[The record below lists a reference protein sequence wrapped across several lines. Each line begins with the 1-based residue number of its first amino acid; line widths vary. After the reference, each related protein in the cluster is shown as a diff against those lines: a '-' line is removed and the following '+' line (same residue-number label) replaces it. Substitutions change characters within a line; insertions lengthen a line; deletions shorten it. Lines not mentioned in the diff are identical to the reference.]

1 MFELEKSS
9 LQRLLCDNGILHAE
23 GHVRTKLLHEEMS
36 LVGFIPYTAFEHHNL
51 VMNSLVLND
60 HLYVAPYLVKFS
72 NEAPIYPYFKT
83 ITKATGNQY
92 KIDNKLYIDPI
103 LNYLPS
109 YYIDNFKHCNLPF
122 NGKQLIPLI
131 NKKWDKKNMF
141 IKNEDDTYN
150 YVAQEDEWELSCGPG
165 KIVAIANGFL
175 CLCSY
180 MNKVTGMLSYVALLP
195 NDVIKV
201 VPEDET

>member
-1 MFELEKSS
+1 
-9 LQRLLCDNGILHAE
+9 
-23 GHVRTKLLHEEMS
+23 
-36 LVGFIPYTAFEHHNL
+36 
-51 VMNSLVLND
+51 MNSLVLND

-72 NEAPIYPYFKT
+72 NEAPIYHYFKT

-109 YYIDNFKHCNLPF
+109 YYIDNSKHCNLPI

-141 IKNEDDTYN
+141 IN
-150 YVAQEDEWELSCGPG
+150 
-165 KIVAIANGFL
+165 I
-175 CLCSY
+175 
-180 MNKVTGMLSYVALLP
+180 LSYCNKININAFDLIPLTIIVS
-195 NDVIKV
+195 NSRDVDNCLEAGRKKRKYFKGK
-201 VPEDET
+201 

>member
-1 MFELEKSS
+1 
-9 LQRLLCDNGILHAE
+9 
-23 GHVRTKLLHEEMS
+23 
-36 LVGFIPYTAFEHHNL
+36 
-51 VMNSLVLND
+51 
-60 HLYVAPYLVKFS
+60 
-72 NEAPIYPYFKT
+72 
-83 ITKATGNQY
+83 
-92 KIDNKLYIDPI
+92 
-103 LNYLPS
+103 
-109 YYIDNFKHCNLPF
+109 
-122 NGKQLIPLI
+122 
-131 NKKWDKKNMF
+131 MF